1 MEAGASASAPAST
14 PTRVLSS
21 TFTPMPRRRVILLL
35 AAALV
40 VLSMIVALVIGAREP
55 WQPASAAW
63 RAVDAQLKARYAD
76 LPTVDTDA
84 LADWLDNPNADTSG
98 APPLLLDARSEAEYA
113 VSHLPGAIRVD
124 PDAGV
129 EAWRAA
135 VAEARGSGDPAGEQ
149 PVVVYCSVGVRSAR
163 VAQALRESGVGDVRN
178 VRGSLFRWAAEGR
191 PMEDVAGAP
200 ATVVHPYDAVWGRL
214 LPPALRAEEGLGD
227 GE

>member
-1 MEAGASASAPAST
+1 M
-14 PTRVLSS
+14 V
-21 TFTPMPRRRVILLL
+21 
-35 AAALV
+35 
-40 VLSMIVALVIGAREP
+40 VALVIGAREP

-63 RAVDAQLKARYAD
+63 RAVDAQLTARYAD

-98 APPLLLDARSEAEYA
+98 AAPLLLDARSEAEYA

-135 VAEARGSGDPAGEQ
+135 VAGARAGDPAGER
-149 PVVVYCSVGVRSAR
+149 PVVVYCSVGLRSAR
-163 VAQALRESGVGDVRN
+163 VAQGLRESGVGDVRN

-191 PMEDVAGAP
+191 ALESADGRP

-214 LPPALRAEEGLGD
+214 LPPALRA
-227 GE
+227 GERTGNGG